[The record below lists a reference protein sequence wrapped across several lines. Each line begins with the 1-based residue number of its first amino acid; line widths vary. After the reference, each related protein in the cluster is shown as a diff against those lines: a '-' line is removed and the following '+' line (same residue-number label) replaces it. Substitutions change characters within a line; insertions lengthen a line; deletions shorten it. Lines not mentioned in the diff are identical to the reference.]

1 MSDERG
7 VKKAAGNQLLH
18 DCSVAEG
25 ESSGKENR
33 IGQNAVDRARL
44 AIQQEMQELKKRGL
58 TAQPNTVAAV

>member
-1 MSDERG
+1 M
-7 VKKAAGNQLLH
+7 H

-25 ESSGKENR
+25 EKPKSKEKENR

-44 AIQQEMQELKKRGL
+44 AMQQEMQELKKRGL